1 MTDYV
6 YRAFRASGSATEGR
20 ITAADAPAARR
31 ALRAQGLHPSDVT
44 EAPAAVD
51 AADGGAH
58 GGPKPAALAS
68 WSARMAALLAGG
80 VPLDK
85 ALAITLQGE
94 AAGQMQAS
102 VQTMLAAVRDGAKP
116 AEAARQAG
124 LGPAAHGLLRAADA
138 TGDLAAAF
146 GAIAGNT
153 ARIVARRRA
162 IATALTYPAL
172 LVCVAIAAAVFMLT
186 VIVPRFAPIFERAEA
201 NIPAMTRH
209 ILSLSAFVQAH
220 WLPLLAGAVLLLLLL
235 WLRLRRQDA
244 RADAIGLIGWLP
256 GGRGVRRQ
264 LLLAQ
269 ILGQFADFLAAGLTL
284 PRALDLVRGTVG
296 DGDVATRLGAVATT
310 VETGGLL
317 SDALADAQLLP
328 GDLLSLVRAGE
339 ESGALVDMFR
349 LAAETADAQAETAIR
364 RLLLVLEPALILI
377 IGVIIGG
384 MILSIFQA
392 VLSINDVAI

>member
-1 MTDYV
+1 MTEYV
-6 YRAFRASGSATEGR
+6 YRAFRATGTATEGR
-20 ITAADAPAARR
+20 ITAADAPAARQ

-44 EAPAAVD
+44 EAPAAAD
-51 AADGGAH
+51 APAALSA
-58 GGPKPAALAS
+58 GGPNPAALAS
-68 WSARMAALLAGG
+68 WAARMAALLAGG

-85 ALAITLQGE
+85 ALTITAQGE
-94 AAGQMQAS
+94 AAGPMRSAVQA
-102 VQTMLAAVRDGAKP
+102 MLAAVRDGAKP
-116 AEAARQAG
+116 AEAAQQAG
-124 LGPAAHGLLRAADA
+124 LGPAVTGLLRAADS

-172 LVCVAIAAAVFMLT
+172 LVCIAVAAAVFMLT

-201 NIPAMTRH
+201 KIPAMTRH
-209 ILSLSAFVQAH
+209 ILSLSAFVQAQ
-220 WLPLLAGAVLLLLLL
+220 WIYLLAGAALLLLLL
-235 WLRLRRQDA
+235 WQRLRRQDA
-244 RADAIGLIGWLP
+244 RADAVGLIGWLP
-256 GGRGVRRQ
+256 GGHGVRRQ

-269 ILGQFADFLAAGLTL
+269 ILGQFADFLQAGLTL

-296 DGDVATRLGAVATT
+296 DRDVAARLGRVATA

-317 SDALADAQLLP
+317 SDALAEARLLP
-328 GDLLSLVRAGE
+328 GGLLSLVRAGE

-349 LAAETADAQAETAIR
+349 LAAETADAHAETAIR
-364 RLLLVLEPALILI
+364 RLLLVLEPALILA

-392 VLSINDVAI
+392 VLSINDVVM